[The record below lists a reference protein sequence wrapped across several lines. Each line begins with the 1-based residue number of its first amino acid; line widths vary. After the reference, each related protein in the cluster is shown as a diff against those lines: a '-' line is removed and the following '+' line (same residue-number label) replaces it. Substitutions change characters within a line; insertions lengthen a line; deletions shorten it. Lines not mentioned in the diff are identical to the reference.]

1 MEALMVPHREFLN
14 LVLDDEGLHTPEG
27 TLVLARITKAELI
40 RETVDDSEAE
50 PSSPDSPSYGGV
62 VGGALVGG
70 AVAGAAGAVGGAL
83 VGSALDRDDAD
94 GEEDVHRTVAATIQ
108 FASPELAYTT
118 TVRVSRV
125 QEAQEFVEA
134 VQQAAGL
141 C

>member
-1 MEALMVPHREFLN
+1 MVPHREFLN

-27 TLVLARITKAELI
+27 TLALSRISKAELI
-40 RETVDDSEAE
+40 RQSVDDSEAE
-50 PSSPDSPSYGGV
+50 QSSPSSPSYAGA

-83 VGSALDRDDAD
+83 LGSTLDRNDA
-94 GEEDVHRTVAATIQ
+94 GAEEEVHRTVAATIK

>member
-1 MEALMVPHREFLN
+1 MVPHREFLN

-27 TLVLARITKAELI
+27 ILVLSRMNKAELI
-40 RETVDDSEAE
+40 RESVDDSQTAQ
-50 PSSPDSPSYGGV
+50 SSPDSRSYGGV

-70 AVAGAAGAVGGAL
+70 AVGGAAGAVGGAL
-83 VGSALDRDDAD
+83 LGSTLDKDDGD
-94 GEEDVHRTVAATIQ
+94 GEEDVHRTVGATIQ

-141 C
+141 M

>member
-1 MEALMVPHREFLN
+1 MVPHREFLN

-27 TLVLARITKAELI
+27 TLALSRIDKAELI
-40 RETVDDSEAE
+40 RESVDDSPAE
-50 PSSPDSPSYGGV
+50 QSSSDSSSYGGV

-70 AVAGAAGAVGGAL
+70 TVGGAVGAVGGAL
-83 VGSALDRDDAD
+83 LGSTLDKPDDD
-94 GEEDVHRTVAATIQ
+94 GDEDVQRTVGATIQ

>member
-1 MEALMVPHREFLN
+1 MALHREFLN

-27 TLVLARITKAELI
+27 TLVLSRISKAELI
-40 RETVDDSEAE
+40 RESVDE
-50 PSSPDSPSYGGV
+50 PGNEQGSGASRTYGGV

-83 VGSALDRDDAD
+83 LGSTLDHDQPTEE
-94 GEEDVHRTVAATIQ
+94 EEDVHRTVGATVQ
-108 FASPELAYTT
+108 FASPELAYST

-134 VQQAAGL
+134 VQEAAGL
-141 C
+141 N